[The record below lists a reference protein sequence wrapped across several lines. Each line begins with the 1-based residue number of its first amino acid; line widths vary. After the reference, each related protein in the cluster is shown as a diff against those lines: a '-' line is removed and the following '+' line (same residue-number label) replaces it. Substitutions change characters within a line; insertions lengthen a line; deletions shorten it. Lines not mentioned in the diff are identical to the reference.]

1 MKDLNWNIYFNDRY
15 SQYQERLMALD
26 TMPTSEERTELL
38 RNYVRE
44 LEADILRITRNKNE
58 VSDLV
63 KRTPPSKI
71 REVSFLLAYR
81 CSALNTMFYDHCSDN
96 EIKQFATI
104 NEHLYNA
111 TQHMY
116 ERTNMAKDFLQTMST
131 WQIPFLLHS

>member
-15 SQYQERLMALD
+15 SQFQERLMALD
-26 TMPTSEERTELL
+26 LMPASEERTELL
-38 RNYVRE
+38 RNYLRE
-44 LEADILRITRNKNE
+44 LEADILTITRNKNQ
-58 VSDLV
+58 VSGLV

-111 TQHMY
+111 TEHMY
-116 ERTNMAKDFLQTMST
+116 ERTNMARNLVFITCNR
-131 WQIPFLLHS
+131 